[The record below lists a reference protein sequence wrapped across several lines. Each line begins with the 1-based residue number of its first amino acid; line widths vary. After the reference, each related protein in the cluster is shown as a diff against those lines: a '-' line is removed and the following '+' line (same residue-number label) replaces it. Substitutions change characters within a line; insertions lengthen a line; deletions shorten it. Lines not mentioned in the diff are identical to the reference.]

1 MPKVSVI
8 LPVFNCEKY
17 VFEAIQSILNQSFK
31 DFEFIIINDGSTD
44 NSLEIV
50 KLAAE
55 SDNRI
60 IFINNEKNLGLIK
73 TLNIGLNLASGE
85 YIIRMDGDD
94 VSKYDRIEKQIKFLD
109 INKEIG
115 LLGSYYECFGDTNVL
130 QKKHSTHKDIKIA
143 SLFSSPFAHPTICL
157 RASVLKEN
165 NLIYNETALHVE
177 DYDLWSKLL
186 DVTKG
191 ANYPEVLLRYR
202 VHNAQITSD
211 SNETQKLG
219 HQAIQFNQ
227 LKKLNIEIS
236 NIEFEKWLQI
246 INYRPFSNVS
256 DRIVAFNFLTKLQMA
271 NISTMVF
278 DKTQFE
284 YTLSNLAKR
293 LCYFPGVKGS
303 NFSFFRLALN
313 SNLFQIKY
321 QDVFLFLKFYF
332 KSVIN

>member
-44 NSLEIV
+44 GSI
-50 KLAAE
+50 KIIK
-55 SDNRI
+55 SFSQRDNRI
-60 IFINNEKNLGLIK
+60 ILLDNEKNLGLIK
-73 TLNIGLNLASGE
+73 TLNIGLKLARGE
-85 YIIRMDGDD
+85 YIIRMDADD
-94 VSKYDRIEKQIKFLD
+94 VSNYHRIDKNTKFLD
-109 INKEIG
+109 INKEVG
-115 LLGSYYECFGDTNVL
+115 LLRSYYECFGAVNVL
-130 QKKHSTHKDIKIA
+130 QKKHIAHNDIKIA

-165 NLIYNETALHVE
+165 NLLYDETALHVE
-177 DYDLWSKLL
+177 DYDLWVKLL
-186 DVTKG
+186 DITKG
-191 ANYPEVLLRYR
+191 ANYPEVLLKYR
-202 VHNAQITSD
+202 VHNEQITSD
-211 SNETQKLG
+211 SNETQRLG

-236 NIEFEKWLQI
+236 NIEFEKWLQN

-271 NISTMVF
+271 NISALVF
-278 DKTQFE
+278 DNTQFE

-303 NFSFFRLALN
+303 NFSFFRLALK

-321 QDVFLFLKFYF
+321 QDVFLFLKFYS
-332 KSVIN
+332 KSIVN